1 MRYSSGELRS
11 LFLSIPL
18 ISLHTVLKESIHLPN
33 LEEVLHMHNPF
44 HSCFRL
50 NSILIMQL
58 TVAQAITSMFSL
70 DGVKRWVIIFECN

>member
-1 MRYSSGELRS
+1 M
-11 LFLSIPL
+11 L
-18 ISLHTVLKESIHLPN
+18 IWRAAIIIFINTTYILHTLLKESIHFPN

-70 DGVKRWVIIFECN
+70 DEVQRWVIIFECN